1 MRHFS
6 LILLLPV
13 LTTACTPAAPEDPS
27 LQLITRAE
35 RTQFE
40 QTTGYGEVVQLMQRA
55 AALSER
61 VHYTTFGTTAE
72 GRPLPLV
79 IVGDSVDAQPAT
91 VTSGERTRV
100 WLQATIHGGE
110 VSGKEALLML
120 LRELVAGA
128 HLQWD
133 RSLTLLIA
141 PIYNADGNDRMA
153 VDNRPYQLGP
163 IEGMG
168 QRNNAQGLDLNR
180 DHMKLESAEARAL
193 SRAYQAYAPHAVVDL
208 HTTNGT
214 EHAYH
219 LTYSPPLHPNT
230 HPDIDRFLRQEW
242 LPAVT
247 ANLQRTGA
255 WNLYYYGNIPRD
267 PDAEISWQTFDHRP
281 RFNNNYLGLRGRLA
295 IISEA
300 YAYLSFADRVSV
312 TRQFVEALLNFAAEH
327 ASTIATLATTV
338 DQSHVIGTRLVTR
351 ARPQRSD
358 TPVSIL
364 LGETE
369 ELQHPITGLPL
380 RRRLDVVRPTPMHE
394 YGTFVAA
401 PDGAEV
407 VPAQYYVPAGLTP
420 VVNLLAAHGI
430 EGSALTDD
438 LVITAEAF
446 AISATSQAPQLIE
459 SHRERRIEGSWQ
471 SGEHSI
477 EAGTLVIP
485 MSQPLSRL
493 AFALLEPRSDDGI
506 VNWNLVDDDIESNG
520 LYPILRTH
528 AGPE

>member
-193 SRAYQAYAPHAVVDL
+193 S
-208 HTTNGT
+208 
-214 EHAYH
+214 
-219 LTYSPPLHPNT
+219 
-230 HPDIDRFLRQEW
+230 
-242 LPAVT
+242 
-247 ANLQRTGA
+247 
-255 WNLYYYGNIPRD
+255 
-267 PDAEISWQTFDHRP
+267 
-281 RFNNNYLGLRGRLA
+281 
-295 IISEA
+295 
-300 YAYLSFADRVSV
+300 LS
-312 TRQFVEALLNFAAEH
+312 
-327 ASTIATLATTV
+327 
-338 DQSHVIGTRLVTR
+338 
-351 ARPQRSD
+351 
-358 TPVSIL
+358 
-364 LGETE
+364 
-369 ELQHPITGLPL
+369 
-380 RRRLDVVRPTPMHE
+380 
-394 YGTFVAA
+394 
-401 PDGAEV
+401 
-407 VPAQYYVPAGLTP
+407 
-420 VVNLLAAHGI
+420 
-430 EGSALTDD
+430 
-438 LVITAEAF
+438 
-446 AISATSQAPQLIE
+446 LI
-459 SHRERRIEGSWQ
+459 HI
-471 SGEHSI
+471 
-477 EAGTLVIP
+477 
-485 MSQPLSRL
+485 
-493 AFALLEPRSDDGI
+493 
-506 VNWNLVDDDIESNG
+506 
-520 LYPILRTH
+520 
-528 AGPE
+528 